1 MRVVTEHRPPD
12 PERFTEEVRQLFEVL
27 RHQPGFLHAELG
39 RSPDEPDVWLLASRW
54 LDPGTMRRAMGSFEA
69 KVLLGSIMASARDQV
84 SVYEV
89 VLSATA
95 EAIAETDSDLSPVV
109 APEL

>member
-12 PERFTEEVRQLFEVL
+12 PDRFTDEVRELFEVL
-27 RHQPGFLHAELG
+27 RHKPGFLHAELG
-39 RSPDEPDVWLLASRW
+39 RSPDEPDVWLLALRW
-54 LDPGTMRRAMGSFEA
+54 LDPGTMRRAMGGFEA

-95 EAIAETDSDLSPVV
+95 EEVVETDSDRAPDV